1 MATDMTGRIRLTA
14 RERAR
19 AEIAGEIKVEARR
32 QLATTGAQLSLRAV
46 ARELGMVSSA
56 LYRYFPSRDDLLTA
70 LIIDAYDAMGEVA
83 ETAIA
88 AGARPRVRWL
98 AACHAIRGWALAHPH
113 EYSLIYGS
121 PVPGYRAPQATVG
134 PASRGAVGG
143 RGPRRD
149 RLDAAVR
156 DDQLRA
162 VRPVRGVVRAR
173 GRPVRLRG
181 RAAGRVRGPGV
192 SQRLPPRA
200 DTLTRV
206 KVLVTGGAGYIGSV
220 VTHDLA
226 DAGHEVVVLD
236 DLSAGFAFTIPAGV
250 EFHQLSV
257 HEIGRVLTPGA
268 GFDAVLHFAGR
279 IEVAES
285 VARPDLYW
293 NINVAGSMAVLD
305 AIRAAGT
312 PRMIFS
318 STGSMYDAADTGKL
332 TEDAPGGPRTPY
344 AATKLG
350 VDLMLAGAAGAF
362 GLGAASLRYFN
373 AAGAVGPLGERH
385 NPESH
390 LIPIVLQV
398 AGGQREELMLYGDD
412 YPTPDGSCVRDYIHV
427 ADLASAH
434 LLALGAI
441 EPSRHEIY
449 NLGNGDGYSNRQVI
463 EAVREVPGRPVP
475 VKPPPRRPG
484 DAAATVAASDK
495 ARRDLGWRPARP
507 DLREI
512 IADAWA
518 FHQASW

>member
-1 MATDMTGRIRLTA
+1 M
-14 RERAR
+14 
-19 AEIAGEIKVEARR
+19 
-32 QLATTGAQLSLRAV
+32 
-46 ARELGMVSSA
+46 
-56 LYRYFPSRDDLLTA
+56 
-70 LIIDAYDAMGEVA
+70 
-83 ETAIA
+83 
-88 AGARPRVRWL
+88 
-98 AACHAIRGWALAHPH
+98 
-113 EYSLIYGS
+113 
-121 PVPGYRAPQATVG
+121 
-134 PASRGAVGG
+134 
-143 RGPRRD
+143 
-149 RLDAAVR
+149 
-156 DDQLRA
+156 
-162 VRPVRGVVRAR
+162 
-173 GRPVRLRG
+173 
-181 RAAGRVRGPGV
+181 

-226 DAGHEVVVLD
+226 DAGHEVVVVD
-236 DLSAGFAFTIPAGV
+236 DLSTGFAFTIPAGAQ
-250 EFHQLSV
+250 FHQLSV

-332 TEDAPGGPRTPY
+332 TEDAPVRPRNPY
-344 AATKLG
+344 AATKLA
-350 VDLMLAGAAGAF
+350 VDLMLAGESGAF

-412 YPTPDGSCVRDYIHV
+412 YPTPDGTCVRDYIHV
-427 ADLASAH
+427 ADLSAAH
-434 LLALGAI
+434 LLALDAI
-441 EPSRHEIY
+441 QPGRYEIY
-449 NLGNGDGYSNRQVI
+449 NLGNGDGYSNRQVV
-463 EAVREVPGRPVP
+463 EAVREVTGRPVP
-475 VKPPPRRPG
+475 VKVAPRRPG
-484 DAAATVAASDK
+484 DAAVTVAVQRQGPPRAGLAPRQAGPARDHRRRLGLPPGELVATPRPRQAGRARCGARAWPPFPAWPA
-495 ARRDLGWRPARP
+495 ARRA
-507 DLREI
+507 
-512 IADAWA
+512 
-518 FHQASW
+518 